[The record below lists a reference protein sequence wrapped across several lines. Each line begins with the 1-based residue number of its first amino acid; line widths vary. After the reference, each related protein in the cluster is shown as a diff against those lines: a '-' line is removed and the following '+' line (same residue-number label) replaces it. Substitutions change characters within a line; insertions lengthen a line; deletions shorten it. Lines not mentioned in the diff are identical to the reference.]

1 MNYDDVN
8 KVYLKGTIL
17 SAPKVEYDN
26 YANENILHFILAV
39 PRDKPVYP
47 NGYNTDKYNYF
58 YCLLTERN
66 HTLSVLKKAARTF
79 ERLMLV
85 EIKGCLDNRLNKK
98 AADTNTPRVN
108 YRALNLFVSTI
119 NVLAI
124 NKSNDDRDEETIKAE
139 KSLLNRIRN
148 NFGSDVDVVVK
159 DDAYNY
165 DYFGFEKNDDLP
177 DY

>member
-17 SAPKVEYDN
+17 SSPKVEFDN
-26 YANENILHFILAV
+26 YANENILRFILAV
-39 PRDKPVYP
+39 PRDKPIYP
-47 NGYNTDKYNYF
+47 SGYNADQYNYF
-58 YCLLTERN
+58 YCLLTEAN
-66 HTLSVLKKAARTF
+66 HTLAVLKKMARTF
-79 ERLMLV
+79 ERLQLV

-98 AADTNTPRVN
+98 AADTNTPKVN

-124 NKSNDDRDEETIKAE
+124 NEAKDDRDEETIKAE

-159 DDAYNY
+159 EDAYSY
-165 DYFGFEKNDDLP
+165 DYFGFDKNDDLP
-177 DY
+177 NY